1 MGKVGAAIF
10 LLADQ
15 PQITSTVV
23 RALIEEHARTLT
35 PIVGPLIGGQRSN
48 PVLFDQVTFPD
59 LIALSGDAGGRAI
72 FSQYPV
78 NYLTW
83 YDESQLSDV
92 DTPEEYK
99 KLVNGE

>member
-1 MGKVGAAIF
+1 MGEVGAAIF

-15 PQITSTVV
+15 PQITPTVI
-23 RALIEEHARTLT
+23 RALSEEHARTLA
-35 PIVGPLIGGQRSN
+35 PIVAPLVGGQRAN
-48 PVLFDQVTFPD
+48 PVLFDRVTFPD
-59 LIALSGDAGGRAI
+59 LMALSGDGGGRAI

-83 YDESQLSDV
+83 HDESLLSDV